1 MGHITGFGRTESS
14 LQRAQALGVVDSW
27 SLDLGTAVEQAEV
40 VVIAS
45 PVNAIS
51 STFQKLKS
59 CLGDNAIVTDAGSV
73 KGPIVDAAVSGLGD
87 KIVNFVPGHPIAG
100 KEQSGVDAA
109 SATLFKG
116 HRTIL
121 TPIANTG
128 TEAISTVKDMWETIG
143 AEVVF
148 MEPSVHDELLALTS
162 HLPHAL
168 AFILVDLL
176 SRQTN
181 PEDSF
186 DLSAGGFYDI
196 TRIASGDPVMWR
208 DIFLSNQQ
216 HHELKTNINH
226 RSEHCKSSQ
235 LVKSILLDKSNG
247 TYQGK
252 IYVDKDAQKTNGYQL
267 SKALVLSEN
276 SAFNSKPELEIYAD
290 DVKCSHGATSGSVG
304 EDSIYYLMSRGL
316 NRKEAVR
323 LLQERKEFERPAE
336 EDVEEEAKKV
346 ILWN

>member
-1 MGHITGFGRTESS
+1 MIQHLTIIGVGLIGGSLAKALRFENAVGHITGFGRTESS

-216 HHELKTNINH
+216 AVLQRLTEFSTAIDNLAELIND
-226 RSEHCKSSQ
+226 C
-235 LVKSILLDKSNG
+235 D
-247 TYQGK
+247 
-252 IYVDKDAQKTNGYQL
+252 
-267 SKALVLSEN
+267 
-276 SAFNSKPELEIYAD
+276 
-290 DVKCSHGATSGSVG
+290 SHGLEQMFKHSN
-304 EDSIYYLMSRGL
+304 E
-316 NRKEAVR
+316 VR
-323 LLQERKEFERPAE
+323 RQIKDRRS
-336 EDVEEEAKKV
+336 
-346 ILWN
+346 

>member
-1 MGHITGFGRTESS
+1 MIHHLTIIGVGLIGGSLAKALRFENAVGHITGFGRTESS

-27 SLDLGTAVEQAEV
+27 SLDLGTAVEHAEV

-216 HHELKTNINH
+216 AVLQRLTEFSTAIANLAELIND
-226 RSEHCKSSQ
+226 C
-235 LVKSILLDKSNG
+235 D
-247 TYQGK
+247 
-252 IYVDKDAQKTNGYQL
+252 
-267 SKALVLSEN
+267 
-276 SAFNSKPELEIYAD
+276 
-290 DVKCSHGATSGSVG
+290 SHGLEQMFKHSN
-304 EDSIYYLMSRGL
+304 E
-316 NRKEAVR
+316 VR
-323 LLQERKEFERPAE
+323 RQIKDRRS
-336 EDVEEEAKKV
+336 
-346 ILWN
+346 

>member
-1 MGHITGFGRTESS
+1 MIHHLTIIGVGLIGGSLAKALRFENAVGHITGFGRTESS

-27 SLDLGTAVEQAEV
+27 SLDLGTAVEQAEL

-216 HHELKTNINH
+216 AVLQRLTEFSTAIANFAELIND
-226 RSEHCKSSQ
+226 C
-235 LVKSILLDKSNG
+235 D
-247 TYQGK
+247 
-252 IYVDKDAQKTNGYQL
+252 
-267 SKALVLSEN
+267 
-276 SAFNSKPELEIYAD
+276 
-290 DVKCSHGATSGSVG
+290 SHGLEQMFKHSN
-304 EDSIYYLMSRGL
+304 E
-316 NRKEAVR
+316 VR
-323 LLQERKEFERPAE
+323 RQIKDRRS
-336 EDVEEEAKKV
+336 
-346 ILWN
+346 

>member
-1 MGHITGFGRTESS
+1 MIQHLTIIGVGLIGGSLAKALRFENAVGHITGFGRTESS

-109 SATLFKG
+109 SAALFKG

-216 HHELKTNINH
+216 AVLQRLTEFSTAIANLAELIND
-226 RSEHCKSSQ
+226 C
-235 LVKSILLDKSNG
+235 D
-247 TYQGK
+247 
-252 IYVDKDAQKTNGYQL
+252 
-267 SKALVLSEN
+267 
-276 SAFNSKPELEIYAD
+276 
-290 DVKCSHGATSGSVG
+290 SHGLEQMFKHSN
-304 EDSIYYLMSRGL
+304 E
-316 NRKEAVR
+316 VR
-323 LLQERKEFERPAE
+323 RQIKDRRS
-336 EDVEEEAKKV
+336 
-346 ILWN
+346 

>member
-1 MGHITGFGRTESS
+1 MIHHLTIIGVGLIGGSLAKALRFENAVGHITGFGRTESS

-109 SATLFKG
+109 TATLFKG
-116 HRTIL
+116 HRTII

-216 HHELKTNINH
+216 AVLQRLTEFSTAIANLAELIND
-226 RSEHCKSSQ
+226 C
-235 LVKSILLDKSNG
+235 D
-247 TYQGK
+247 
-252 IYVDKDAQKTNGYQL
+252 
-267 SKALVLSEN
+267 
-276 SAFNSKPELEIYAD
+276 
-290 DVKCSHGATSGSVG
+290 SHGLEQMFKHSN
-304 EDSIYYLMSRGL
+304 E
-316 NRKEAVR
+316 VR
-323 LLQERKEFERPAE
+323 RQIKDRRS
-336 EDVEEEAKKV
+336 
-346 ILWN
+346 

>member
-1 MGHITGFGRTESS
+1 MIRHLTIIGVGLIGGSLAKALRFENAVGHITGFGRTESS

-143 AEVVF
+143 DEVVF

-216 HHELKTNINH
+216 AVLQRLTEFSTAIANLAELIND
-226 RSEHCKSSQ
+226 C
-235 LVKSILLDKSNG
+235 D
-247 TYQGK
+247 
-252 IYVDKDAQKTNGYQL
+252 
-267 SKALVLSEN
+267 
-276 SAFNSKPELEIYAD
+276 
-290 DVKCSHGATSGSVG
+290 SHGLEQMFKHSN
-304 EDSIYYLMSRGL
+304 E
-316 NRKEAVR
+316 VR
-323 LLQERKEFERPAE
+323 RQIKDRRS
-336 EDVEEEAKKV
+336 
-346 ILWN
+346 

>member
-1 MGHITGFGRTESS
+1 MIHHLTIIGVGLIGGSLAKALRFENAVGHITGFGRTESS

-128 TEAISTVKDMWETIG
+128 TEAISTVKNMWETIG

-216 HHELKTNINH
+216 AVLHRLTEFSTAIDDLAKLIND
-226 RSEHCKSSQ
+226 C
-235 LVKSILLDKSNG
+235 D
-247 TYQGK
+247 
-252 IYVDKDAQKTNGYQL
+252 
-267 SKALVLSEN
+267 
-276 SAFNSKPELEIYAD
+276 
-290 DVKCSHGATSGSVG
+290 SHGLEQMFKHSN
-304 EDSIYYLMSRGL
+304 E
-316 NRKEAVR
+316 VR
-323 LLQERKEFERPAE
+323 RQIKDRRS
-336 EDVEEEAKKV
+336 
-346 ILWN
+346 

>member
-1 MGHITGFGRTESS
+1 MKIDRIAILGVGLIGGSLAKALRRTNTCKSIIGFGRNEANLLRSQQLGVIDDYFLSAKEAVSEADVVVLATPLAANRILFEEIAEAVKPEAIITDVGSAKACVVEAARSS
-14 LQRAQALGVVDSW
+14 LLEHFA
-27 SLDLGTAVEQAEV
+27 
-40 VVIAS
+40 
-45 PVNAIS
+45 
-51 STFQKLKS
+51 
-59 CLGDNAIVTDAGSV
+59 
-73 KGPIVDAAVSGLGD
+73 
-87 KIVNFVPGHPIAG
+87 NFVPGHPIAG

-216 HHELKTNINH
+216 AVLQRLTEFSTAIANLAELIND
-226 RSEHCKSSQ
+226 C
-235 LVKSILLDKSNG
+235 D
-247 TYQGK
+247 
-252 IYVDKDAQKTNGYQL
+252 
-267 SKALVLSEN
+267 
-276 SAFNSKPELEIYAD
+276 
-290 DVKCSHGATSGSVG
+290 SHGLEQMFKHSN
-304 EDSIYYLMSRGL
+304 E
-316 NRKEAVR
+316 VR
-323 LLQERKEFERPAE
+323 RQIKDRRS
-336 EDVEEEAKKV
+336 
-346 ILWN
+346 

>member
-1 MGHITGFGRTESS
+1 MQLINHLTIIGVGLIGGSLAKALRFENAVGHITGFGRTESS

-216 HHELKTNINH
+216 AVLQRLTEFSTAIANLAELIND
-226 RSEHCKSSQ
+226 C
-235 LVKSILLDKSNG
+235 D
-247 TYQGK
+247 
-252 IYVDKDAQKTNGYQL
+252 
-267 SKALVLSEN
+267 
-276 SAFNSKPELEIYAD
+276 
-290 DVKCSHGATSGSVG
+290 SHGLEQMFKHSN
-304 EDSIYYLMSRGL
+304 E
-316 NRKEAVR
+316 VR
-323 LLQERKEFERPAE
+323 RQIKDRRS
-336 EDVEEEAKKV
+336 
-346 ILWN
+346 

>member
-1 MGHITGFGRTESS
+1 MIHHLTIIGVGLIGGSLAKALRFENAVGHITGFGRTESS

-216 HHELKTNINH
+216 AVLQRLTEFSTAIASLAELIND
-226 RSEHCKSSQ
+226 C
-235 LVKSILLDKSNG
+235 D
-247 TYQGK
+247 
-252 IYVDKDAQKTNGYQL
+252 
-267 SKALVLSEN
+267 
-276 SAFNSKPELEIYAD
+276 
-290 DVKCSHGATSGSVG
+290 SHGLEQMFKHSN
-304 EDSIYYLMSRGL
+304 E
-316 NRKEAVR
+316 VR
-323 LLQERKEFERPAE
+323 RQIKDRRS
-336 EDVEEEAKKV
+336 
-346 ILWN
+346 

>member
-216 HHELKTNINH
+216 AVLQRLTEFSTAIANLAELIND
-226 RSEHCKSSQ
+226 C
-235 LVKSILLDKSNG
+235 D
-247 TYQGK
+247 
-252 IYVDKDAQKTNGYQL
+252 
-267 SKALVLSEN
+267 
-276 SAFNSKPELEIYAD
+276 
-290 DVKCSHGATSGSVG
+290 SHGLEQMFKHSN
-304 EDSIYYLMSRGL
+304 E
-316 NRKEAVR
+316 VR
-323 LLQERKEFERPAE
+323 RQIKDRRS
-336 EDVEEEAKKV
+336 
-346 ILWN
+346 

>member
-1 MGHITGFGRTESS
+1 MIHHLTIIGVGLIGGSLAKALRFENAVGHITGFGRTESS

-176 SRQTN
+176 SRQIN
-181 PEDSF
+181 SEDSF

-216 HHELKTNINH
+216 AVLQRLTEFSTAIANLAELIND
-226 RSEHCKSSQ
+226 C
-235 LVKSILLDKSNG
+235 D
-247 TYQGK
+247 
-252 IYVDKDAQKTNGYQL
+252 
-267 SKALVLSEN
+267 
-276 SAFNSKPELEIYAD
+276 
-290 DVKCSHGATSGSVG
+290 SHGLEQMFKHSN
-304 EDSIYYLMSRGL
+304 E
-316 NRKEAVR
+316 VR
-323 LLQERKEFERPAE
+323 RQIKDRRS
-336 EDVEEEAKKV
+336 
-346 ILWN
+346 

>member
-1 MGHITGFGRTESS
+1 MIHHLTIIGVGLIGGSLAKALRFENAVGHITGFGRTESS

-216 HHELKTNINH
+216 AVLQRLTEFSTAIANLAELITD
-226 RSEHCKSSQ
+226 C
-235 LVKSILLDKSNG
+235 D
-247 TYQGK
+247 
-252 IYVDKDAQKTNGYQL
+252 
-267 SKALVLSEN
+267 
-276 SAFNSKPELEIYAD
+276 
-290 DVKCSHGATSGSVG
+290 SHGLEQMFKHSN
-304 EDSIYYLMSRGL
+304 E
-316 NRKEAVR
+316 VR
-323 LLQERKEFERPAE
+323 RQIKDRRS
-336 EDVEEEAKKV
+336 
-346 ILWN
+346 

>member
-1 MGHITGFGRTESS
+1 MIHHLTIIGVGLIGGSLAKALRFENAVGHITGFGRTESS

-208 DIFLSNQQ
+208 DIFLSNQPAVLQ
-216 HHELKTNINH
+216 RLTEFSTAIANLAELIND
-226 RSEHCKSSQ
+226 C
-235 LVKSILLDKSNG
+235 D
-247 TYQGK
+247 
-252 IYVDKDAQKTNGYQL
+252 
-267 SKALVLSEN
+267 
-276 SAFNSKPELEIYAD
+276 
-290 DVKCSHGATSGSVG
+290 SHGLEQMFKHSN
-304 EDSIYYLMSRGL
+304 E
-316 NRKEAVR
+316 VR
-323 LLQERKEFERPAE
+323 RQIKDRRS
-336 EDVEEEAKKV
+336 
-346 ILWN
+346 

>member
-1 MGHITGFGRTESS
+1 LIQHLTIIGVGLIGGSLAKALRFENAVGHITGFGRTESS

-216 HHELKTNINH
+216 AVLQRLTEFSTAIANLAELIND
-226 RSEHCKSSQ
+226 C
-235 LVKSILLDKSNG
+235 D
-247 TYQGK
+247 
-252 IYVDKDAQKTNGYQL
+252 
-267 SKALVLSEN
+267 
-276 SAFNSKPELEIYAD
+276 
-290 DVKCSHGATSGSVG
+290 SHGLEQMFKHSN
-304 EDSIYYLMSRGL
+304 E
-316 NRKEAVR
+316 VR
-323 LLQERKEFERPAE
+323 RQIKDRRS
-336 EDVEEEAKKV
+336 
-346 ILWN
+346 

>member
-1 MGHITGFGRTESS
+1 MIHHLTIIGVGLIGGSLAKALRFENAVGHITGFGRTESS

-216 HHELKTNINH
+216 AVLQRLTEFSTAIANLAELINN
-226 RSEHCKSSQ
+226 C
-235 LVKSILLDKSNG
+235 D
-247 TYQGK
+247 
-252 IYVDKDAQKTNGYQL
+252 
-267 SKALVLSEN
+267 
-276 SAFNSKPELEIYAD
+276 
-290 DVKCSHGATSGSVG
+290 SHGLEQMFKHSN
-304 EDSIYYLMSRGL
+304 E
-316 NRKEAVR
+316 VR
-323 LLQERKEFERPAE
+323 RQIKDRRS
-336 EDVEEEAKKV
+336 
-346 ILWN
+346 

>member
-1 MGHITGFGRTESS
+1 LIQHLTIIGVGLIGGSLAKALRFENAVGHITGFGRTESS

-216 HHELKTNINH
+216 AVLQRLTEFSTAIDNLAELIND
-226 RSEHCKSSQ
+226 C
-235 LVKSILLDKSNG
+235 D
-247 TYQGK
+247 
-252 IYVDKDAQKTNGYQL
+252 
-267 SKALVLSEN
+267 
-276 SAFNSKPELEIYAD
+276 
-290 DVKCSHGATSGSVG
+290 SHGLEQMFKHSN
-304 EDSIYYLMSRGL
+304 E
-316 NRKEAVR
+316 VR
-323 LLQERKEFERPAE
+323 RQIKDRRS
-336 EDVEEEAKKV
+336 
-346 ILWN
+346 

>member
-1 MGHITGFGRTESS
+1 MIRHLTIIGVGLIGGSLAKALRFENAVGHITGFGRTESS

-181 PEDSF
+181 SEDSF

-216 HHELKTNINH
+216 AVLQRLTEFSTAIANLAELIND
-226 RSEHCKSSQ
+226 C
-235 LVKSILLDKSNG
+235 D
-247 TYQGK
+247 
-252 IYVDKDAQKTNGYQL
+252 
-267 SKALVLSEN
+267 
-276 SAFNSKPELEIYAD
+276 
-290 DVKCSHGATSGSVG
+290 SHGLEQMFKHSN
-304 EDSIYYLMSRGL
+304 E
-316 NRKEAVR
+316 VR
-323 LLQERKEFERPAE
+323 RQIKDRRS
-336 EDVEEEAKKV
+336 
-346 ILWN
+346 

>member
-1 MGHITGFGRTESS
+1 MIHHLTIIGVGLIGGSLAKALRFENAVGHITGFGRTESS

-45 PVNAIS
+45 PVKAIS

-216 HHELKTNINH
+216 AVLQRLTEFSTAIANLAELIND
-226 RSEHCKSSQ
+226 C
-235 LVKSILLDKSNG
+235 D
-247 TYQGK
+247 
-252 IYVDKDAQKTNGYQL
+252 
-267 SKALVLSEN
+267 
-276 SAFNSKPELEIYAD
+276 
-290 DVKCSHGATSGSVG
+290 SHGLEQMFKHSN
-304 EDSIYYLMSRGL
+304 E
-316 NRKEAVR
+316 VR
-323 LLQERKEFERPAE
+323 RQIKDRRS
-336 EDVEEEAKKV
+336 
-346 ILWN
+346 

>member
-1 MGHITGFGRTESS
+1 MIHHLTIIGVGLIGGSLAKALRFENAVGHITGFGRTESS

-181 PEDSF
+181 SEDSF

-216 HHELKTNINH
+216 AVLQRLTEFSTAIDNLAELIND
-226 RSEHCKSSQ
+226 C
-235 LVKSILLDKSNG
+235 D
-247 TYQGK
+247 
-252 IYVDKDAQKTNGYQL
+252 
-267 SKALVLSEN
+267 
-276 SAFNSKPELEIYAD
+276 
-290 DVKCSHGATSGSVG
+290 SHGLEQMFKHSN
-304 EDSIYYLMSRGL
+304 E
-316 NRKEAVR
+316 VR
-323 LLQERKEFERPAE
+323 RQIKDRRS
-336 EDVEEEAKKV
+336 
-346 ILWN
+346 

>member
-1 MGHITGFGRTESS
+1 LIHHLTIIGVGLIGGSLAKALRFENAVGHITGFGRTESS

-216 HHELKTNINH
+216 AVLQRLTEFSTAIDNLAELIND
-226 RSEHCKSSQ
+226 C
-235 LVKSILLDKSNG
+235 D
-247 TYQGK
+247 
-252 IYVDKDAQKTNGYQL
+252 
-267 SKALVLSEN
+267 
-276 SAFNSKPELEIYAD
+276 
-290 DVKCSHGATSGSVG
+290 SHGLEQMFKHSN
-304 EDSIYYLMSRGL
+304 E
-316 NRKEAVR
+316 VR
-323 LLQERKEFERPAE
+323 RQIKDRRS
-336 EDVEEEAKKV
+336 
-346 ILWN
+346 